1 MSNHRL
7 GEPLPRRVA
16 ILRALQMGD
25 LLCAVPAMR
34 ALRSA
39 LPEAEIVLIGLP
51 WAREFVDRY
60 TTYLDGFRE
69 FPGYP
74 GLPEQSLRLDR
85 FSSFLDQV
93 HRDRFDLVLQL
104 HGDGTLTNP
113 LAVLLGARSTAGFYK
128 PGQYCPDAHRFLPY
142 PEHGLEIDRLLS
154 LMELLGVPLQGNEL
168 EFPLRAEDHRALHD
182 LPGAREFLM
191 KPYVCMHVG
200 ASTSARRWPVEN
212 FIRAAAELSARGYSI
227 VLTGTA
233 VEADLTRTV
242 ARGNPS
248 HALDLA
254 GLTNLGTLGALLSG
268 ARLLVC
274 NDTGVSHVAAA
285 LRVPSV
291 VISTGTNPERW
302 APRDADRHRV
312 LCRETG
318 VPVREVISQ
327 AIETLDR
334 APNALLQDPSQVL
347 PLRPRVG
354 SRVGCSIGEAALS

>member
-1 MSNHRL
+1 MDIPRL

-16 ILRALQMGD
+16 VLRALQMGD

-34 ALRSA
+34 AIRSA
-39 LPEAEIVLIGLP
+39 LPEADIILIGLP
-51 WAREFVDRY
+51 WAREFAERY
-60 TTYLDGFRE
+60 RTYLDGFRE

-74 GLPEQSLRLDR
+74 GLPEQTPRLDR
-85 FSSFLDQV
+85 FSSFLDQI
-93 HRDRFDLVLQL
+93 HSDRFDLVLQL
-104 HGDGTLTNP
+104 HGDGTVTNP

-154 LMELLGVPLQGNEL
+154 LVEFLGIAPQGNEL
-168 EFPLRAEDHRALHD
+168 EFSLGPEDHRALHR
-182 LPGAREFLM
+182 LPGAIELLVR
-191 KPYVCMHVG
+191 PYICMHVG
-200 ASTSARRWPVEN
+200 ASTPARRWPLEN
-212 FIRAAAELSARGYSI
+212 FIRVAAELSTRGYFI
-227 VLTGTA
+227 VLTGTTG
-233 VEADLTRTV
+233 EADLTRTV
-242 ARGNPS
+242 ACGNPW

-254 GLTNLGTLGALLSG
+254 GLTNLATLGALLSE

-274 NDTGVSHVAAA
+274 NDTGVSHLAAA

-291 VISTGTNPERW
+291 VLSTGANPERW
-302 APRDADRHRV
+302 APRDVDRHRV

-327 AIETLDR
+327 AIEVLDR
-334 APNALLQDPSQVL
+334 APNALVQNPSQVL
-347 PLRPRVG
+347 PLHPRVG